1 MTDRASSNVLST
13 NVPLGHVPRCDN
25 LCRPKE
31 DGFLQSAWR
40 AAPAVVT
47 GVGLRGE
54 GECGT
59 AVGTTAVGWPTA
71 GSCITG
77 SSN

>member
-1 MTDRASSNVLST
+1 MTDRASLNVLST

-31 DGFLQSAWR
+31 DGFPQSARR

-47 GVGLRGE
+47 GVGLRG
-54 GECGT
+54 GGG
-59 AVGTTAVGWPTA
+59 VRY
-71 GSCITG
+71 
-77 SSN
+77 SSRHDGGRVADRRLLYHR

>member
-1 MTDRASSNVLST
+1 MTDRASLNVLST

-31 DGFLQSAWR
+31 DGFPQSARR

-47 GVGLRGE
+47 GVGLRG
-54 GECGT
+54 GGGGGYGRGRGGG
-59 AVGTTAVGWPTA
+59 VRD
-71 GSCITG
+71 
-77 SSN
+77 